1 MDKTDIRQLYEQYN
15 SLNGKTVTVGGWVR
29 SVRDVKEFGFVDL
42 NDGTSFKGV
51 QLVFTKQ
58 NCPNYDEI
66 AKLNAGSSILCKGV
80 VEVTPENK
88 QPFEIKANSIEI
100 LSATDSEYPLQKKRH
115 SIEFLREIA
124 YLRPRTNLFNAVF
137 RVRSKVAFAI
147 HQFFNSRGFVYTH
160 TPIITGADCEGGSD
174 VFRVTTHNFY
184 DKKEMATA
192 TPENDFFG
200 KNVFLTPT
208 GQLEGEALAL
218 AFSKI
223 YTFGPTFR
231 SENSNTTRHASEFWM
246 IEPEMAFYDLEDN
259 MKLIEE
265 MVKYLINYVMDNC
278 KDELE
283 FFNNFV
289 DKDLIERLKHVAS
302 SDFPRV
308 SYTEAVEQLIKN
320 NDRFE
325 FKVYWGCDLQSEHE
339 RFLTEEIYK
348 KPIFVT
354 DYPKDIKAFYMRV
367 NDDKKTVAACDLL
380 VPGIGEIVGGSQRE
394 ERLDVL
400 KQQMA
405 ERGLKE
411 EDYWWY
417 LNLRKFGS
425 VVHSGYG
432 LGFERLLMYVTGV
445 NNIRDVQIFP
455 RTPKN
460 CNY

>member
-1 MDKTDIRQLYEQYN
+1 MEKQDIRTLYQQYKT
-15 SLNGKTVTVGGWVR
+15 LDGKKVVVGGWVR
-29 SVRDVKEFGFVDL
+29 SVRDVKEFGFIDL
-42 NDGTSFKGV
+42 NDGTAFRGV
-51 QLVFTKQ
+51 QIVFTKE
-58 NCPNYDEI
+58 NCANYEEI
-66 AKLNAGSSILCKGV
+66 SKLNAGSSMLCSGTLV
-80 VEVTPENK
+80 VTPENK
-88 QPFEIKANSIEI
+88 QPFEIKADSVEI
-100 LSATDSEYPLQKKRH
+100 VSATDNEYPLQKKRH

-137 RVRSKVAFAI
+137 RVRSKTAFAI
-147 HQFFNSRGFVYTH
+147 HQFFNERNFVYTH

-184 DKKEMATA
+184 DKKEMEKA
-192 TPENDFFG
+192 TPETDFFG

-246 IEPEMAFYDLEDN
+246 IEPEMAFYNLQDT
-259 MKLIEE
+259 MTLIEE
-265 MVKYLINYVMDNC
+265 MVKYLINYLLKNC
-278 KDELE
+278 AEELE

-289 DKDLIERLKHVAS
+289 DRGLLERLNHIVN
-302 SDFPRV
+302 SDFVRV
-308 SYTEAVEQLIKN
+308 TYTQAIEQLMPY
-320 NDRFE
+320 NDQFE
-325 FKVYWGCDLQSEHE
+325 YKVEWGCDMQSEHE
-339 RFLTEEIYK
+339 RFLTEHIYK
-348 KPIFVT
+348 KPVFVT

-367 NDDKKTVAACDLL
+367 NDDEKTVAACDLL
-380 VPGIGEIVGGSQRE
+380 VPGVGEMVGGSQRE
-394 ERLDVL
+394 ERLEKL
-400 KQQMA
+400 QEQMA
-405 ERGLKE
+405 CRGLKE

-417 LNLRKFGS
+417 MNLRKYGS
-425 VVHSGYG
+425 VVHSGFG
-432 LGFERLLMYVTGV
+432 LGFERFLMYVTGV

>member
-1 MDKTDIRQLYEQYN
+1 MKKLDIRNLYENYN
-15 SLNGKTVTVGGWVR
+15 KLNNTKVCVAGWVR
-29 SVRDVKEFGFVDL
+29 SVRDVKEFGFMDL

-51 QLVFTKQ
+51 QIVFTKQ
-58 NCPNYDEI
+58 NCNNYDEI
-66 AKLNAGSSILCKGV
+66 AKLNAGSSVMCSGIL
-80 VEVTPENK
+80 EVTPNNP
-88 QPFEIKANSIEI
+88 QPFEIKAQELQII
-100 LSATDSEYPLQKKRH
+100 CPTDSEYPLQKKRH

-137 RVRSKVAFAI
+137 RVRSETAFAI
-147 HQFFNSRGFVYTH
+147 HKFFNERGFVYTH

-184 DKKEMATA
+184 DKQYMQTA

-246 IEPEMAFYDLEDN
+246 IEPEVAFNDLNDN
-259 MKLIEE
+259 MDLIEE
-265 MVKYLINYVMDNC
+265 TVKYLINYLLEHC
-278 KDELE
+278 KVEIE

-289 DKDLIERLKHVAS
+289 DKDLINRLTHVAT
-302 SDFPRV
+302 SDFERV
-308 SYTEAVEQLIKN
+308 TYTQAIEQLEKY

-325 FKVYWGCDLQSEHE
+325 FKVFWGCDLQSEHE
-339 RFLTEEIYK
+339 RFLTEQIYK

-354 DYPKDIKAFYMRV
+354 DYPKQIKAFYMRV
-367 NDDKKTVAACDLL
+367 NDDNKTVAACDLL
-380 VPGIGEIVGGSQRE
+380 VPGVGEMVGGSQRE
-394 ERLDVL
+394 ERIEKLRE
-400 KQQMA
+400 QMQ

-411 EDYWWY
+411 QDYWWY
-417 LNLRKFGS
+417 VNLRKFGS

-432 LGFERLLMYVTGV
+432 LGFERFLMYVTGV

-460 CNY
+460 CNF

>member
-1 MDKTDIRQLYEQYN
+1 MKKLDVSYLYKKYN
-15 SLNGKTVTVGGWVR
+15 DLNGKIVTVGGWVR
-29 SVRDVKEFGFVDL
+29 SVRDVKEFGFIDL
-42 NDGTSFKGV
+42 NDGTAFKGV
-51 QLVFTKQ
+51 QVVFTKE
-58 NCPNYDEI
+58 NCPNYEEI
-66 AKLNAGSSILCKGV
+66 SKLNAGSSMVCQGILV
-80 VEVTPENK
+80 VTPENQ
-88 QPFEIKANSIEI
+88 QPFEIKADRVDIIN
-100 LSATDSEYPLQKKRH
+100 ATDSEYPLQKKRH

-137 RVRSKVAFAI
+137 RVRSETSFAI
-147 HQFFNSRGFVYTH
+147 HKFFNERGFVYTH

-184 DKKEMATA
+184 DKKEMQNA

-231 SENSNTTRHASEFWM
+231 SENSNTARHASEFWM
-246 IEPEMAFYDLEDN
+246 IEPEVAFNDLGDN
-259 MKLIEE
+259 MDLIEE
-265 MVKYLINYVMDNC
+265 MVKYLINHLLNTC
-278 KDELE
+278 KTELE

-289 DKDLIERLKHVAS
+289 DKGLLDRLNHVATS
-302 SDFPRV
+302 EFVRV
-308 SYTEAVEQLIKN
+308 TYTDAIAQLEKH
-320 NDRFE
+320 NDKFE
-325 FKVYWGCDLQSEHE
+325 FKAYWGCDMQSEHE
-339 RFLTEEIYK
+339 RFLTEQIYK
-348 KPIFVT
+348 KPVFVT
-354 DYPKDIKAFYMRV
+354 DYPKEIKAFYMRL
-367 NDDKKTVAACDLL
+367 NDDGKTVAACDLL
-380 VPGIGEIVGGSQRE
+380 VPGVGEMVGGSQRE

-400 KQQMA
+400 KEQMA
-405 ERGLKE
+405 VRGLKE

-425 VVHSGYG
+425 VVHSGFG
-432 LGFERLLMYVTGV
+432 LGFERFLMYVTGV
-445 NNIRDVQIFP
+445 SNIRDVQIFP